1 MEVVCSANVHTGQG
15 RYGKVSAVDG
25 KWGRVA
31 GVQYAV
37 LEASK
42 TAIST
47 LAGTKSRIKR
57 LKFNYQDTE

>member
-15 RYGKVSAVDG
+15 SYGKVSAMDA

-37 LEASK
+37 PEASK
-42 TAIST
+42 TAISA
-47 LAGTKSRIKR
+47 LAGTKNRIER
-57 LKFNYQDTE
+57 LKFNYQSTE